1 MIIGGDTVQIGD
13 RIKLLRK
20 NLNLTQVEFAERIGL
35 KQAAIG
41 LLENATRNVTDRN
54 ILSICEN
61 FGADEEWL
69 RTGHGNMYRTLNADN
84 DLAIEI
90 AKLLSTDDDWT
101 KNTVLQ
107 FLKLPKEQREVIK
120 TFLLAITPIKKTP
133 E

>member
-1 MIIGGDTVQIGD
+1 MQIGD